1 MFLMMHSCM
10 EWKEGCVH
18 HTTRC
23 LFTFRELFSRTFVA
37 LEILKNSDKQRIW
50 PHYLWIKDE
59 IRKNSYKHNQAQRN
73 LIHDVASIVSMLF
86 FCIWSGTVRAMWK
99 RGKGFLTE
107 VQWPHI
113 SSHNNNNHQ
122 MSKDSIPRTLIIS
135 PFFSLD
141 LYKSTHVQF

>member
-1 MFLMMHSCM
+1 MMHSCM

-86 FCIWSGTVRAMWK
+86 YFVFGQARKKSLVPRVSSKLNSGPCCKMCKQSTAGM
-99 RGKGFLTE
+99 
-107 VQWPHI
+107 
-113 SSHNNNNHQ
+113 SHT
-122 MSKDSIPRTLIIS
+122 MML
-135 PFFSLD
+135 SLAFWYEPYPLCLLFGRFGTD
-141 LYKSTHVQF
+141 